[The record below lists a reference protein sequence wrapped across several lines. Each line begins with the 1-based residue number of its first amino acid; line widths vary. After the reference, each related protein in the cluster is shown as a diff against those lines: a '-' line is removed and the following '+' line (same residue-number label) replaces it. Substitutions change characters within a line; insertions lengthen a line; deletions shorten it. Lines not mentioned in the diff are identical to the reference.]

1 MKDLLTFT
9 KIAFQWVGHRLFIL
23 LFLMMFAALLE
34 GLGVSLFLPVIL
46 GVEED
51 NQVNNYLKPVFDAV
65 GLPFTFRF
73 ILASMVIFF
82 TLKSIFMVL
91 QGSYVGK
98 IVTRFLIDLRCK
110 LTQEIFEADYQFLL
124 NQKSGYLVNAV
135 AKEFEGVMFVFRMY
149 ASILVKVIF
158 SVMYITIPLALN
170 FNITAVI
177 LLFGIPIYFVVRKI
191 NQKTKNYS
199 IQQSSHSAS
208 LQGILMQALG
218 NVKYLK
224 ATQSYPPVLD
234 KIHKESATLGHIQY
248 RTTILGCMTQY
259 GFEPIAILSLAGLI
273 FYQVE
278 IVGESIIEVAF
289 LIYLIRRGTSSLLS
303 IQQAF
308 RKFLASIGNVYVF
321 LDLSKN
327 LALHKEKSTPPL
339 QNPDL
344 KAPLSFQNV
353 SFAYG
358 NNKPVLK
365 NLDFTIPARSTVA
378 FVGDSGSGKSTL
390 VNLLTGILRAQSGQ
404 IYLGDVPYNHLDLAK
419 LRQHI
424 GYITQESVI
433 FNDTIFN
440 NLSLWNTQI
449 TQTSI
454 AAAAHKAHIHNF
466 IKDLPDEY
474 ETLLGDGGVNISG
487 GQRQRMMI
495 ARELCK
501 QANLLIFDEA
511 TSALDSHT
519 ENEIQNQI
527 DKFQGE
533 KTIIL
538 IAHRLST
545 VRNCDI
551 IFVLKE
557 GEIVESG
564 TYNDLYAQEGEFK
577 KMIMQQNLDITPALK
592 PV

>member
-9 KIAFQWVGHRLFIL
+9 RIAYQWVGHRLFIL
-23 LFLMMFAALLE
+23 LFLMMIAALLE

-51 NQVNNYLKPVFDAV
+51 NQVNTYLKPVFDAV
-65 GLPFTFRF
+65 GLPFSFRV

-98 IVTRFLIDLRCK
+98 IVTRFLVDLRCK

-158 SVMYITIPLALN
+158 SVMYIAIPLTIN
-170 FNITAVI
+170 FDITAVI
-177 LLFGIPIYFVVRKI
+177 LLFGVPVYFVIRKI
-191 NQKTKNYS
+191 NLKTKNYS
-199 IQQSSHSAS
+199 IRQSTHSAR
-208 LQGILMQALG
+208 LQGILMQALS

-224 ATQSYPPVLD
+224 ATQSYPPVLE
-234 KIHKESATLGHIQY
+234 KIHKESDTLGHIQY
-248 RTTILGCMTQY
+248 RTTILGCITQY
-259 GFEPIAILSLAGLI
+259 GFEPVAILALAGLI

-278 IVGESIIEVAF
+278 MVGESIIEVAF

-327 LALHKEKSTPPL
+327 LAIHKEKAEPPL
-339 QNPDL
+339 QKPDF
-344 KAPLSFQNV
+344 KTPLNFHNV

-365 NLDFTIPARSTVA
+365 NLDFTIPPMSTVA

-390 VNLLTGILRAQSGQ
+390 VNLLTGILNAQSGQ
-404 IYLGDVPYNHLDLAK
+404 ILLGDVPYSHLDLAK

-433 FNDTIFN
+433 FNDTIYN
-440 NLSLWNTQI
+440 NLSLWNNQI
-449 TQTSI
+449 TQSKLEDATQ
-454 AAAAHKAHIHNF
+454 KARIHNF
-466 IKDLPDEY
+466 IQDQPNGY
-474 ETLLGDGGVNISG
+474 QTLLGDGGINISG

-501 QANLLIFDEA
+501 QADILIFDEA

-519 ENEIQNQI
+519 ENEIQSQI

-545 VRNCDI
+545 VRNSDI
-551 IFVLKE
+551 IFVLKD

-564 TYNDLYAQEGEFK
+564 TYNTLYAQEGEFK
-577 KMIMQQNLDITPALK
+577 KMVLQQNLDISPTLK